1 MTRRVQSESRQVSR
15 GSAELGEDHAVQTDS
30 APSLQAGREME
41 DNTFYGFMFLPML
54 TGGTI
59 EEYHKGF
66 LHC

>member
-1 MTRRVQSESRQVSR
+1 MDYRQFV
-15 GSAELGEDHAVQTDS
+15 EPLK
-30 APSLQAGREME
+30 EME